1 MEHILATHPNTSFW
15 LAGHSLGG
23 SIASLMSQKFS
34 LPVVAFEAPPER
46 LASERLGLFPP
57 STPQSEHLITHVFNT
72 VDPLASGS
80 CGTPCMRLGY
90 QFDSKCHLGQQIIL
104 KAKKKS
110 WWQKQ
115 FDYAVMSH
123 QIINVI
129 ALLSDESVPIP
140 AATPAPSKCDVRIIQ
155 SPPC

>member
-23 SIASLMSQKFS
+23 AVASLISQRFE
-34 LPVVAFEAPPER
+34 LPVVAYEAPPER
-46 LASERLGLFPP
+46 MASERLGLHPP
-57 STPQSEHLITHVFNT
+57 SSPREAHLITHVYNT
-72 VDPLASGS
+72 VDPIALGT
-80 CGTPCMRLGY
+80 CGLMCSRAGY
-90 QFDSKCHLGQQIIL
+90 HFDSKCHLGEEIIL
-104 KAKKKS
+104 KARKKS

-123 QIINVI
+123 QIANVI

-140 AATPAPSKCDVRIIQ
+140 EATTAPAHCEVLFL
-155 SPPC
+155 C